1 MPRQSRKLSKTGIY
15 HVMMR
20 GNERKDIFQ
29 DEEDKTRF
37 IDTLFEKKKDN
48 AFSLYAYCAMDNHTH
63 LLIKE
68 EKDPIARII
77 KRIGTSYAHYYN
89 RKHKRVGH
97 VFQDRF
103 KSEEIKSDGQLLEVI
118 RYIHNNPVKANIV
131 KNALEYKWSSY
142 NEYINQKNSAFE
154 TDEMLEIFTKD
165 RNRAIKLFKEFTME
179 RVNNSFIDC
188 DEQEPD
194 NEFMKEQVIDILN
207 KSKANLEDIKTN
219 RTVREGIIRHLKFE
233 KRYSVR
239 QVAKLLD
246 LNRNVVQR
254 VKSE

>member
-77 KRIGTSYAHYYN
+77 KRIGTSYAYYYN

-154 TDEMLEIFTKD
+154 TDEMLEIFTND

-219 RTVREGIIRHLKFE
+219 RTVREGIILHLKFE